1 MKPVHT
7 QLSMSLLKHTILTL
21 PSFVF
26 RLMYT
31 GQNHEQQHELQ
42 HELQHESLY
51 GKVLRLIQVKTSS
64 TQELSKALGQ
74 KSISGQLYTTINKLK
89 KDGLIV
95 WTIPNTPKSS
105 KQKYKIT
112 QKGSVFLQMLNSQ

>member
-42 HELQHESLY
+42 HELLY